1 MRKTIFTLFLA
12 LTASVGTMM
21 AALPEGALKGLFTIN
36 SSGDKVAFS
45 QGNLQYQAAP
55 TATWQFAA
63 TQWEALS
70 EATNELISPTY
81 DGWIDLF
88 GWNTANNPTNI
99 STIDTDYPNDF
110 VDWGIHPISN
120 GGNKANAWRTL
131 SDTEWNYILTYRPDA
146 ADLYGQATVNGVYGV
161 VLLPDNWELPDGVTF
176 TPSPNNWTTNDY
188 DAEAW
193 EKMEDNGA
201 VFFPKKFTRG
211 GTSVYEEQFARYWLG
226 TKYGDT
232 MAERFLFKETQ
243 IFTPDPGPRYL
254 GSYVRLVKSG
264 PKVGDT
270 IRYEYKGNNLY
281 YKISYK
287 QPTYKTVFLVN
298 DGTSSTSWTEANK
311 PTGDLVIPDSVE
323 DWQGTKYAVTEMYQR
338 VFQGCSE
345 LTSIDFSEN
354 KQISTISF
362 CGFSGCTNVESV
374 TLSDHITT
382 ILGYGFQNL
391 TKLNSIDLKNVERIN
406 LAAFSMCPI
415 SEVNLPKTLKIL
427 EPNTQL
433 FANANTITVDA
444 ENPNFTVIDNVL
456 YNKDVTKIFAFP
468 GKFTSANEIHIPA
481 TVTEGLGGALRN
493 CYATVYINSEIT
505 FDDHGWSCSPAGA
518 VVVGCGLYDF
528 YTTGY
533 YEGAGGHSTG
543 DFQYITD
550 LSEQLLWKVEATAD
564 ANGSVALTDTTDC
577 NKVTITAT
585 PAAGYRFVKWSD
597 ENTDNPRTLDVTAD
611 VNLTAFFDV
620 ATGVEEVSGQTSE
633 ISSQKILRNGHLYI
647 IRDGKVYNVQG
658 IRVE

>member
-1 MRKTIFTLFLA
+1 
-12 LTASVGTMM
+12 M

-55 TATWQFAA
+55 TPTWQFAA

-70 EATNELISPTY
+70 QATNEQISPTY

-88 GWNTANNPTNI
+88 GWNTANDPTKT
-99 STIDTDYPNDF
+99 STINTDYPDDF

-120 GGNKANAWRTL
+120 GGNQASAWRTL
-131 SDTEWNYILTYRPDA
+131 SSDEWTYILTNRPDA
-146 ADLYGQATVNGVYGV
+146 ADLYGQATVNGVNGLV
-161 VLLPDNWELPDGVTF
+161 VLPDNWELPDGLTF

-188 DAEAW
+188 DADAW

-201 VFFPKKFTRG
+201 VFFPKNWTRYDV
-211 GTSVYEEQFARYWLG
+211 SVYSNEWGVYWLG
-226 TKYGDT
+226 TKSSNEGLAYT
-232 MAERFLFKETQ
+232 FLFKENRIVEIDQ
-243 IFTPDPGPRYL
+243 DGRNY
-254 GSYVRLVKSG
+254 GKYVRLVKSG

-298 DGTSSTSWTEANK
+298 DGTSLTSWTEANK

-354 KQISTISF
+354 KQISTIPF

-391 TKLNSIDLKNVERIN
+391 TKLNSIDLKNVERIDQ
-406 LAAFSMCPI
+406 AAFSMCPI
-415 SEVNLPKTLKIL
+415 SEVNLPKTLKTL

-585 PAAGYRFVKWSD
+585 PASGYRFVKWSD

-620 ATGVEEVSGQTSE
+620 ATGVEEVS
-633 ISSQKILRNGHLYI
+633 SQKSEVRKLLRNDQLLI
-647 IRDGKVYNVQG
+647 IRNGEIFNAQG
-658 IRVE
+658 ARVE